1 MLENSKTVEGPGG
14 FVFSGELEVEMFLK
28 ARFLSGSGNTLSGQ
42 QLAGRKMKLKVT

>member
-1 MLENSKTVEGPGG
+1 MFENSKTVEGPG
-14 FVFSGELEVEMFLK
+14 FVVSGELEVEMFLK